1 MEREAQK
8 LVTGVP
14 LAHPRLMSDHKAAA
28 DETPV
33 IEEQDST
40 EEQNVKIDAIVGD
53 EVLGYD
59 GSGRGE
65 HSGQTE
71 APEPERITDPLANNR
86 PDQVIP

>member
-1 MEREAQK
+1 
-8 LVTGVP
+8 
-14 LAHPRLMSDHKAAA
+14 MSNEKAATE
-28 DETPV
+28 ETPV

-40 EEQNVKIDAIVGD
+40 EEQTVKIDAIVGD

-71 APEPERITDPLANNR
+71 APDADPVTDPLANNR